1 MEDKVIADNFN
12 IYDIFVRFGPGC
24 IIVGY
29 FYYCY
34 SLFFNGS
41 FNLDFYMKLLIYIS
55 LSYMAGCLLRAIVRP
70 FEKKIN
76 RHCFGGDP
84 RNVYLSTMRGK
95 KSVLK
100 HEVTRNMAKK
110 IREDIVDRLKITN
123 SSEMEIDHFVF
134 GYMINRL
141 VIDGKSNKN
150 DRINTLAQ
158 MCSSFAVTIILC
170 DIIGIITFIVLW
182 FTTKAFTVN
191 EIGALAVGALLSI
204 AGGKSACYLYIHY
217 TQMRFTIVVKQFVVC
232 YERELITDFESNE
245 SKQVDAKA

>member
-76 RHCFGGDP
+76 RHCFG
-84 RNVYLSTMRGK
+84 
-95 KSVLK
+95 
-100 HEVTRNMAKK
+100 
-110 IREDIVDRLKITN
+110 
-123 SSEMEIDHFVF
+123 
-134 GYMINRL
+134 
-141 VIDGKSNKN
+141 
-150 DRINTLAQ
+150 
-158 MCSSFAVTIILC
+158 
-170 DIIGIITFIVLW
+170 
-182 FTTKAFTVN
+182 
-191 EIGALAVGALLSI
+191 
-204 AGGKSACYLYIHY
+204 
-217 TQMRFTIVVKQFVVC
+217 
-232 YERELITDFESNE
+232 
-245 SKQVDAKA
+245 